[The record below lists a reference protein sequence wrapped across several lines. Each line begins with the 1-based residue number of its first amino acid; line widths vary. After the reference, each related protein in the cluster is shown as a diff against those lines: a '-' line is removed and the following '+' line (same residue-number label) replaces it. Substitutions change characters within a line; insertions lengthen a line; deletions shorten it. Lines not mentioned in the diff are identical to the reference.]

1 MGYHTNITPL
11 QGTLQTPLDSVW
23 CHLQVYPEELP
34 AMAVLARPYLEVR
47 EEASLFQ
54 HNDGDME
61 RIKVSPRD
69 GYEKKVEEL
78 GFCFHKDYWKEE
90 ACYMFRLSEIEEIEK
105 ATKECYRMCC
115 DAAQYII
122 DNDLFA
128 EMQIPSEM
136 KDAIIQSWESDDL
149 SLYGRF
155 DFALVNGVP
164 KMLEFNADTPTSL
177 LECSLIQ
184 WDWKNEVFPEKDQFN
199 GIHEAMVQS
208 FRDINGRYGF
218 GKIHFACCREN
229 LEDEETLQYILSTAM
244 EAGISTSEISME
256 QMLLDGSSFYTP
268 GGEKIDCFF
277 KLYPWEWM
285 MRESLEGC
293 RANVLWIEPIW
304 KSIMSNKAILV
315 ILSRLYQ
322 DSPYILKAGFSPAG
336 LGDCYCKKPIFSR
349 EGANVK
355 LVEYGNTIECSSG
368 DYGAEGYI
376 YQELVKIED
385 YDGKYPI
392 IGSWVIGG
400 EPAGMGIR
408 ETPSRITDNMSEFVP
423 HIIL

>member
-1 MGYHTNITPL
+1 
-11 QGTLQTPLDSVW
+11 
-23 CHLQVYPEELP
+23 
-34 AMAVLARPYLEVR
+34 
-47 EEASLFQ
+47 
-54 HNDGDME
+54 ME
-61 RIKVSPRD
+61 RIKVVPRD
-69 GYEKKVEEL
+69 GYEKKVEEF
-78 GFCFHKDYWKEE
+78 GFHFHNDYWKEE
-90 ACYMFRLSEIEEIEK
+90 ACYLFRPCEIEEIEK
-105 ATKECYRMCC
+105 ATRECYRMCC

-122 DNDLFA
+122 DNDLFV
-128 EMQIPSEM
+128 EMQIPLEM
-136 KDAIIQSWESDDL
+136 RGAIIQSWENDDL

-155 DFALVNGVP
+155 DFALVDGVP

-208 FRDINGRYGF
+208 FKDIAEIYGTE
-218 GKIHFACCREN
+218 KIHFACCRES
-229 LEDEETLQYILSTAM
+229 LEDEETLKYILSTAY
-244 EAGISTSEISME
+244 EAGISISEVSME
-256 QMLLDGSSFYTP
+256 QLLLKDGRFYTP
-268 GGEKIDCFF
+268 TGEKINCCF

-285 MRESLEGC
+285 FSESIEGC
-293 RANVLWIEPIW
+293 MASIRWIEPMW
-304 KSIMSNKAILV
+304 KSLMSNKAILV
-315 ILSRLYQ
+315 VLSELFKE
-322 DSPYILKAGFSPAG
+322 SPYILKAGFTADGMS
-336 LGDCYCKKPIFSR
+336 CYCQKPIFSR

-355 LVEYGNTIECSSG
+355 LVEYGNTIEYSSG
-368 DYGAEGYI
+368 EYGAEGFI
-376 YQELVKIED
+376 YQELVRLKN